1 MRKYKCKNEMMI
13 EVVDGEVKLLNFEDF
28 EDGIYSWIEMSYEDL
43 EKHFEELL

>member
-1 MRKYKCKNEMMI
+1 MWELDNSDFRVC
-13 EVVDGEVKLLNFEDF
+13 DGEVKLLNFEDF